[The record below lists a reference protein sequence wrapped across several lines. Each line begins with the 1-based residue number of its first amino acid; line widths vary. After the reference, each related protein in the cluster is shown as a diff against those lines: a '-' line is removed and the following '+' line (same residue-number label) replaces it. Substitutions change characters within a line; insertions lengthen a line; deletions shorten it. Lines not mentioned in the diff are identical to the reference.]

1 MEIFTKVF
9 VLTCAALMLGCVFW
23 MMRERE
29 PAAHVALGLGGV
41 FASLLLYGYIFNP
54 YGIASYLL
62 S

>member
-29 PAAHVALGLGGV
+29 PAAHIACGIGGV